1 MSQKEILIGLNGS
14 MLDNHPTGTGIYS
27 FNIINNLSD
36 LEWGDHNCRLT
47 VFTPTHSNLR
57 KKLKIVKLSD
67 LLQSSRFGK
76 IAALTRFL
84 WNTFL
89 YPFQARGFDLL
100 ISPTTH
106 GSFLLRNQIITI
118 HDLISLRYKNIS
130 PHQRFYFKYL
140 LPFIVS
146 RARLIVTVSET
157 SKKDIVHF
165 LKCPEDKVKV
175 IHNGYDNTH
184 YFGTGEKGDAIYR
197 AYGVKN
203 YLLAVGPTYPH
214 KNFETL
220 IDAYASLD
228 EKTRKDH
235 PLVIAGGMKAYI
247 GKLKLLVR
255 KAGLDKD
262 IHFLGYVPFESMPA
276 LYREAFLLVFPSLYE
291 GFGIPLVEAMACG
304 CPVIVSQTS
313 SMPEVCG
320 DAAYY
325 IDPDSKESIRKS
337 IETLVADAGLRDSIR
352 EKGYRRAEQ
361 FSWKKAAESFKSLIE
376 NQLLNAKL
384 N

>member
-1 MSQKEILIGLNGS
+1 MPQKEIFIGMNGS
-14 MLDNHPTGTGIYS
+14 MLDNKPTGTGIYS
-27 FNIINNLSD
+27 FNIINNLSH
-36 LEWGDHNCRLT
+36 LQWIEKYCKLT
-47 VFTPTHSNLR
+47 FFTPTRSNLSE
-57 KKLKIVKLSD
+57 KLLVVKLSD

-76 IAALTRFL
+76 VAAQTRFL
-84 WNTFL
+84 WNTFC

-100 ISPTTH
+100 VSPTTH
-106 GSFLLRNQIITI
+106 GSFLLKNQIITI

-140 LPFIVS
+140 LPFLVS

-157 SKKDIVHF
+157 SKRDIVHF
-165 LKCPEDKVKV
+165 LKCPENKVQV

-184 YFGTGEKGDAIYR
+184 YYGTGERSDRIDQ
-197 AYGVKN
+197 AYGVRN

-228 EKTRKDH
+228 ARVRKDH

-247 GKLKLLVR
+247 TKLKQRVR
-255 KAGLDKD
+255 KAGLDDD
-262 IHFLGYVPFESMPA
+262 IHFLGYVPFESMPS

-304 CPVIVSQTS
+304 CPVIVSDTS

-320 DAAYY
+320 DAAFY
-325 IDPDSKESIRKS
+325 IDPNSKESIRKS
-337 IETLVADAGLRDSIR
+337 IETLVADAGLRDCLR
-352 EKGYRRAEQ
+352 QKGYARAAH

-376 NQLLNAKL
+376 NQLQNTKL